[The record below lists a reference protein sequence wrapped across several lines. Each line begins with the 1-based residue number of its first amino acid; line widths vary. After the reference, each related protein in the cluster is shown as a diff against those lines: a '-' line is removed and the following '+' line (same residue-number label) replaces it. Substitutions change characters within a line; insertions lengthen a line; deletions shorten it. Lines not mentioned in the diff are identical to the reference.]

1 MTSLATPSSFAVP
14 LRVVVADDE
23 PLARARLKMLL
34 SDLDRLRCEVVGECG
49 SAAEVDRCLATQT
62 VDCVLL
68 DIQMPGTTGLELA
81 SAWQQA
87 SDGPK
92 PAVIFVTAHDQHAL
106 KAFELAAADYLTKPV
121 RRERLQS
128 ALERVL
134 RQRAPVPDAPQPV
147 LVASERGRVARI
159 PVSDVLYLK
168 AELKYVTLRTAERT
182 WVLDESLTELENR
195 LSDAQRFLRVHRNA
209 LVCLDAV
216 TGFEK
221 RVVVGDDEAGDT
233 WAVQVAS
240 SDEWLAVS
248 RRQLSAVREAVM
260 HLGLGLPR

>member
-1 MTSLATPSSFAVP
+1 MTATSAPSSFAVP
-14 LRVVVADDE
+14 LRVIVADDE
-23 PLARARLKMLL
+23 PLARARMKLL
-34 SDLDRLRCEVVGECG
+34 LGDLDRLRCQVVAECVNATEVEQT
-49 SAAEVDRCLATQT
+49 LATHA

-68 DIQMPGTTGLELA
+68 DIQMPGTNGLELA
-81 SAWQQA
+81 SALQRA
-87 SDGPK
+87 PTGPK

-134 RQRAPVPDAPQPV
+134 RQRAPVLDAPQPV

-159 PVSDVLYLK
+159 PVAEVLYLK
-168 AELKYVTLRTAERT
+168 AELKYVTLRTAERA

-195 LSDAQRFLRVHRNA
+195 LGDAQRFLRVHRNA

-216 TGFEK
+216 TAFEK
-221 RVVVGDDEAGDT
+221 RIVVGDDEAGET
-233 WAVQVAS
+233 WAVGVGAVE
-240 SDEWLAVS
+240 EWLAVS
-248 RRQLSAVREAVM
+248 RRQLAAVREAVL
-260 HLGLGLPR
+260 HRGIDLPR